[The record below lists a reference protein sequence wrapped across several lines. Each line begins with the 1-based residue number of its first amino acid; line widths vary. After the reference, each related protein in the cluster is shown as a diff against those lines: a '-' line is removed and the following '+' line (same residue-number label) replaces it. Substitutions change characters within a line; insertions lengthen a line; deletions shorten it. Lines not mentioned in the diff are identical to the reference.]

1 MTRENYDPASADQQ
15 ATQPDAIEDLSSE
28 SITAKD
34 AEQVKGGFNPQPDP
48 PKVQQVDVSQ
58 VAARAVK
65 L

>member
-1 MTRENYDPASADQQ
+1 MTRENYENADQ
-15 ATQPDAIEDLSSE
+15 QPDAIEDLSAE
-28 SITAKD
+28 SITSKD

-65 L
+65 F